1 MEAIRQIVKIPKSHE
16 VLIKIPDHIAEDELM
31 EVILIVKRR
40 KRSYKAKM
48 EQMKQ
53 AVKDPMFLADMKAV
67 NRDFEHADSD
77 GWE

>member
-16 VLIKIPDHIAEDELM
+16 VTIKIPDHIAEDELM
-31 EVILIVKRR
+31 EVILLVKNR
-40 KRSYKAKM
+40 KQSYKDKM

-67 NRDFEHADSD
+67 NRDFEH
-77 GWE
+77 GVLRPE